1 MVWHKPAM
9 EQELLADDLVP
20 VVKAAELLGVRRQTL
35 DQKLRRRGLAP
46 VRRVV
51 QGRVLVYLP
60 KAWLE
65 ELRTDQ
71 GTDQGTDQAADQAA
85 DQAGQKRPQEGRN
98 GHQGTDQAADQAA
111 DQPRLGEAERLR
123 AEVAELRAKLDAAQA
138 EAHALGGKLAGAE
151 YVERA
156 TGRRC
161 DKLEQ
166 RVEAMQAE
174 LVAQARELGKR
185 DTLVAMLRDQ
195 VTERQQKLERLEDAA
210 VDVGPAWWRIL
221 KGG

>member
-1 MVWHKPAM
+1 MD
-9 EQELLADDLVP
+9 ELVP

-35 DQKLRRRGLAP
+35 DQKLRRRGLSP

-51 QGRVLVYLP
+51 GGRVLVYLP
-60 KAWLE
+60 KGWLA
-65 ELRTDQ
+65 EL
-71 GTDQGTDQAADQAA
+71 GTDQAPDQAQLQIQRAAAAIAAQTASDQAADQV
-85 DQAGQKRPQEGRN
+85 P
-98 GHQGTDQAADQAA
+98 
-111 DQPRLGEAERLR
+111 DQPQLR
-123 AEVAELRAKLDAAQA
+123 AEMAELRAKLDAALA
-138 EAHALGGKLAGAE
+138 EVHALGGKLAGAE

-185 DTLVAMLRDQ
+185 DTLVVMLRDQ
-195 VTERQQKLERLEDAA
+195 VTDRDQQLEKLEEVAGNA
-210 VDVGPAWWRIL
+210 SPWWLPRIL

>member
-9 EQELLADDLVP
+9 EQQEQAGELVP
-20 VVKAAELLGVRRQTL
+20 VLKAAELLGVRRQTL

-71 GTDQGTDQAADQAA
+71 GTDQGTDQA
-85 DQAGQKRPQEGRN
+85 GQKRPQEGRD
-98 GHQGTDQAADQAA
+98 GHQAADQGTDQAT
-111 DQPRLGEAERLR
+111 DQPRLTGEAERLR
-123 AEVAELRAKLDAAQA
+123 AEVAELRAKLDAVQA
-138 EAHALGGKLAGAE
+138 EAHALGGRLAGAE

>member
-85 DQAGQKRPQEGRN
+85 DQ
-98 GHQGTDQAADQAA
+98 
-111 DQPRLGEAERLR
+111 PRLGEAERLR
-123 AEVAELRAKLDAAQA
+123 AEVAELRAKLDAVQA

>member
-1 MVWHKPAM
+1 M
-9 EQELLADDLVP
+9 
-20 VVKAAELLGVRRQTL
+20 
-35 DQKLRRRGLAP
+35 
-46 VRRVV
+46 
-51 QGRVLVYLP
+51 
-60 KAWLE
+60 
-65 ELRTDQ
+65 
-71 GTDQGTDQAADQAA
+71 
-85 DQAGQKRPQEGRN
+85 
-98 GHQGTDQAADQAA
+98 
-111 DQPRLGEAERLR
+111 GEAERLR
-123 AEVAELRAKLDAAQA
+123 AEVAELRAKLDAVQA

>member
-1 MVWHKPAM
+1 M
-9 EQELLADDLVP
+9 EPELLSDDLVP

-65 ELRTDQ
+65 ELRPDQATDQATDQ
-71 GTDQGTDQAADQAA
+71 GADQGA

-111 DQPRLGEAERLR
+111 DPPRLMGEAERLR
-123 AEVAELRAKLDAAQA
+123 AEVAELRAKLDAVQA

>member
-1 MVWHKPAM
+1 M
-9 EQELLADDLVP
+9 EQQEQAGELVP
-20 VVKAAELLGVRRQTL
+20 VLKAAELLGVRRQTL
-35 DQKLRRRGLAP
+35 DMKLRRRGLKP
-46 VRRVV
+46 VRQVV
-51 QGRVLVYLP
+51 RGRALVYLP
-60 KAWLE
+60 KAWVD
-65 ELRTDQ
+65 ELMADQVADQSPDQREPKRPPEALGGHQ
-71 GTDQGTDQAADQAA
+71 GTDQGTDQV
-85 DQAGQKRPQEGRN
+85 
-98 GHQGTDQAADQAA
+98 A
-111 DQPRLGEAERLR
+111 DQPRLMGEAERLR
-123 AEVAELRAKLDAAQA
+123 AEVAELRAKLDAVQA

-166 RVEAMQAE
+166 RVEAMQAD

-195 VTERQQKLERLEDAA
+195 VTDRDQRLEKLEDAP
-210 VDVGPAWWRIL
+210 VDVGPWWLPRIL

>member
-1 MVWHKPAM
+1 M
-9 EQELLADDLVP
+9 EQQEQAGELVP
-20 VVKAAELLGVRRQTL
+20 VLKAAELLGVRRQTL
-35 DQKLRRRGLAP
+35 DMKLRRRGLKP
-46 VRRVV
+46 VRQVV
-51 QGRVLVYLP
+51 RGRALVYLP

-71 GTDQGTDQAADQAA
+71 ATDQATDQVA
-85 DQAGQKRPQEGRN
+85 DQAGQKRPQEGRD
-98 GHQGTDQAADQAA
+98 GHQAADQGTDQVA
-111 DQPRLGEAERLR
+111 DQPRLMGEAERLR
-123 AEVAELRAKLDAAQA
+123 AEVAELRAKLDAVQA

-166 RVEAMQAE
+166 RVEAMQAD

-195 VTERQQKLERLEDAA
+195 VTDRDQRLEKLEDAP
-210 VDVGPAWWRIL
+210 VDVGPWWLPRIL

>member
-9 EQELLADDLVP
+9 EPELLSDDLVP

-71 GTDQGTDQAADQAA
+71 ATDQGADQGA
-85 DQAGQKRPQEGRN
+85 DQAGQKRPQEGRD
-98 GHQGTDQAADQAA
+98 GHQAADQGTDQAT
-111 DQPRLGEAERLR
+111 DQPRLTGEAERLR
-123 AEVAELRAKLDAAQA
+123 AEVAELRAKLDAVQA

>member
-1 MVWHKPAM
+1 M

-71 GTDQGTDQAADQAA
+71 ATDQGA

-98 GHQGTDQAADQAA
+98 GHQAADQGTDQGA
-111 DQPRLGEAERLR
+111 DQPRLMGEAERLR
-123 AEVAELRAKLDAAQA
+123 AEVAELRAKLDAVQA

>member
-9 EQELLADDLVP
+9 EQQELDELVP

-35 DQKLRRRGLAP
+35 DQKLRRRGLSP

-51 QGRVLVYLP
+51 GGRVLVYLP
-60 KAWLE
+60 KGWLA
-65 ELRTDQ
+65 EL
-71 GTDQGTDQAADQAA
+71 GTDQAPDQVADQAQLQIQRAAAAIAARAAPDQAADQV
-85 DQAGQKRPQEGRN
+85 P
-98 GHQGTDQAADQAA
+98 
-111 DQPRLGEAERLR
+111 DQPQLR
-123 AEVAELRAKLDAAQA
+123 AEMAELRAKLDAALA
-138 EAHALGGKLAGAE
+138 EVHALGGKLAGAE

-185 DTLVAMLRDQ
+185 DTLVVMLRDQ
-195 VTERQQKLERLEDAA
+195 VTDRDQQLEKLEEVAGNA
-210 VDVGPAWWRIL
+210 SPWWLPRIL

>member
-9 EQELLADDLVP
+9 EPELLSDDLVP

-71 GTDQGTDQAADQAA
+71 ATDQGA

-98 GHQGTDQAADQAA
+98 GHQAADQGTDQGA
-111 DQPRLGEAERLR
+111 DQPRLMGEAERLR
-123 AEVAELRAKLDAAQA
+123 AEVAELRAKLDAVQA